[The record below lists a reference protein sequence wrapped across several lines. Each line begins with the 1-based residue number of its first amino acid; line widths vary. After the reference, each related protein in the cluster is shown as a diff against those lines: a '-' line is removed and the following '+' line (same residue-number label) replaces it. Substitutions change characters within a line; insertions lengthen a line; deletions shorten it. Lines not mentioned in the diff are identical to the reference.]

1 MKYNGFTLLEILI
14 TVIIIGILS
23 AIAIPNYTKSRERSL
38 DKEAQIVLNLIHAAE
53 KMYYMKTTAYYP
65 SVASTSVDVS
75 GINSYLRLNLY
86 SANWDYGINTD
97 SITAATATAKRK
109 NVSSS
114 WDREWQV
121 VASDFVAT
129 AVCNSSV
136 SGACP

>member
-1 MKYNGFTLLEILI
+1 MSKGFTLLEILI

-53 KMYYMKTTAYYP
+53 KMHYMRSTSYYP
-65 SVASTSVDVS
+65 NVASTSVDVS
-75 GINSYLRLNLY
+75 GINSNLRLNLY
-86 SANWDYGINTD
+86 SANWDFGINTN

-109 NVSSS
+109 NASSS
-114 WDREWQV
+114 WDREWQLA
-121 VASDFVAT
+121 ASDFVAT
-129 AVCNSSV
+129 AACSSSA

>member
-1 MKYNGFTLLEILI
+1 
-14 TVIIIGILS
+14 
-23 AIAIPNYTKSRERSL
+23 
-38 DKEAQIVLNLIHAAE
+38 
-53 KMYYMKTTAYYP
+53 MKTTTYYP
-65 SVASTSVDVS
+65 NIALASVDVS

-86 SANWDYGINTD
+86 SANWDYGVNTD

-109 NVSSS
+109 NVSSG

-121 VASDFVAT
+121 VASDFVAI

>member
-1 MKYNGFTLLEILI
+1 MSKGFTLLEILI
-14 TVIIIGILS
+14 TVIIIGILA

-53 KMYYMKTTAYYP
+53 KMHYMKTTAYYP
-65 SVASTSVDVS
+65 NIALTSVDVS

-109 NVSSS
+109 NVSSG

-136 SGACP
+136 GGACP

>member
-1 MKYNGFTLLEILI
+1 MSKGFTLLEILI

-53 KMYYMKTTAYYP
+53 KMHYMKTTTYYP
-65 SVASTSVDVS
+65 NIALTSVDVS

-86 SANWDYGINTD
+86 SANWDYGVNTD

-109 NVSSS
+109 NVSSG

-129 AVCNSSV
+129 AVCTPAA
-136 SGACP
+136 ACP

>member
-1 MKYNGFTLLEILI
+1 MSKGFTLLEILI
-14 TVIIIGILS
+14 TVIIIGILA

-38 DKEAQIVLNLIHAAE
+38 DKEAQVVLNLIHAAE
-53 KMYYMKTTAYYP
+53 KMHYMKTTAYYP
-65 SVASTSVDVS
+65 NIALTSVDVS

-109 NVSSS
+109 NVSSG